1 MRQGVEH
8 PLYDDAIVRAERV
21 CKSYGTVRTLVDID
35 LTVCRGETV
44 AIIGPS
50 GSGKTTLL
58 RCINFLTAY
67 DSGRL
72 YVEGQLVGYHERDGT
87 LVKSSE
93 REINHLRKHIG
104 MVFQKYALFP
114 HRTALENLLEGPLYV
129 LKLPRDIAVQRG
141 REALAA
147 VGLSDKADAYPSE
160 LSGGQQQRVGI
171 ARALVMQPKL
181 MLFDEVTSALDPEL
195 VGEVLTVMN
204 RLASQKMTMLVVT
217 HEMQF
222 ARDGADRIVF
232 MDGGRIAADMPSKA
246 FFASP
251 PSSRIENFLRRS
263 LER

>member
-1 MRQGVEH
+1 MRQSEGRS
-8 PLYDDAIVRAERV
+8 LYDDAVVRAERV
-21 CKSYGTVRTLVDID
+21 CKRYGTVRTLVDID
-35 LTVCRGETV
+35 LTVHRGETV

-72 YVEGQLVGYHERDGT
+72 YVEGQLVGYHEQNGA

-93 REINHLRKHIG
+93 REINNLRKHIG

-129 LKLPRDIAVQRG
+129 LKLPRDVAVQRG
-141 REALAA
+141 IEALAA
-147 VGLSDKADAYPSE
+147 VGLSDKADAYPSQ

-232 MDGGRIAADMPSKA
+232 MDGGRIAADMPSKE
-246 FFASP
+246 FFVSP
-251 PSSRIENFLRRS
+251 PSGRIESFLRRS

>member
-1 MRQGVEH
+1 MKHHEGRPPSGEPV
-8 PLYDDAIVRAERV
+8 VRAERV
-21 CKSYGTVRTLVDID
+21 CKSYGSVQTLVDID
-35 LTVCRGETV
+35 LTVHRGETV

-72 YVEGQLVGYHERDGT
+72 YVEGKLVGYHERNGI
-87 LVKSSE
+87 LVRSGE
-93 REINHLRKHIG
+93 REINQLRKHIG

-129 LKLPRDIAVQRG
+129 LKLPREVAMQRALD
-141 REALAA
+141 ALAA
-147 VGLSDKADAYPSE
+147 VGLSNKAEAYPAQ

-171 ARALVMQPKL
+171 ARALVMQPAL

-195 VGEVLTVMN
+195 VGEVLSVMS
-204 RLASQKMTMLVVT
+204 RLASQHMTMLVVT

-232 MDGGRIAADMPSKA
+232 MDGGRITADMPSKA

-251 PSSRIENFLRRS
+251 PTSRIENFLRRS
-263 LER
+263 LQR